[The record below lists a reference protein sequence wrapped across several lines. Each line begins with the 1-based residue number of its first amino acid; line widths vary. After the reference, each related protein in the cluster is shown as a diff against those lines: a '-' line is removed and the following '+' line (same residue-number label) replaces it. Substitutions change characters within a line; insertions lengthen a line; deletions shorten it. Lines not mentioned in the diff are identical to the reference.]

1 VDLLS
6 EIAGGEGDSSAL
18 GVIADSVS
26 VTEDDGVIDAEMLE
40 VPSSLALRVSERDED
55 QSSVNVSLADAV
67 LCTVA
72 VPGVG
77 V

>member
-1 VDLLS
+1 
-6 EIAGGEGDSSAL
+6 
-18 GVIADSVS
+18 VIADSVS